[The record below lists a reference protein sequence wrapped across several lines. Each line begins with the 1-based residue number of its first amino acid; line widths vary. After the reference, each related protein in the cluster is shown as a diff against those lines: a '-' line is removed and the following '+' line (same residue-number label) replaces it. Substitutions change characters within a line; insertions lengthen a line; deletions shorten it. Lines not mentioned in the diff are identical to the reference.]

1 MEAVMSGGVAVLA
14 KRGDDDVCDVN
25 DGRLRSYNA
34 SFTPQGVA
42 SFSSIK
48 KKTLISHPFVFLV
61 TDVLA
66 AVWK

>member
-1 MEAVMSGGVAVLA
+1 MFYPLIWCMSRLMEAVMSGGIAVLA

-25 DGRLRSYNA
+25 DRKLRSYNA

-48 KKTLISHPFVFLV
+48 KN
-61 TDVLA
+61 
-66 AVWK
+66 